1 MIGKPVGIF
10 LTLYVAK
17 KIQIG
22 EYPEGANNRDI
33 AATASA
39 AGIGFTVAIF
49 IAQLAF
55 KDAAQADIAVLAV
68 IAASIVSGLLSYALF
83 FTRKV

>member
-1 MIGKPVGIF
+1 MGKPVGISLALF
-10 LTLYVAK
+10 IAK
-17 KIQIG
+17 KSRIG
-22 EYPEGANNRDI
+22 EYPEGSSNRDV

-68 IAASIVSGLLSYALF
+68 ISASIVSGLMSWALF
-83 FTRKV
+83 STRKV